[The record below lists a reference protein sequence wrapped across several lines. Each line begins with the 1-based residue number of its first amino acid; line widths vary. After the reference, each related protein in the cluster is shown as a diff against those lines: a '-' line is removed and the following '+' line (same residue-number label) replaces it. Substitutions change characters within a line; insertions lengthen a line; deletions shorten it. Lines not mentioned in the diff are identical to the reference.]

1 LKKCEFRKCDIKL
14 FEWNYDSH
22 NKECIFG
29 PAKCFYCEKE
39 MECAAYK
46 EHLKDECINYWI
58 EKSRGETGCSLAMM
72 EVVELRQPE
81 GRIKLNLKEISASFV
96 IILNEMIILFRR
108 EEEQWSIGVIS
119 SIPQKE
125 ILQIKYSVKALEKFK
140 EKVIITIKPNETLK
154 ELNIEQEYCT
164 ISKNIGEIEVSKTSF
179 EKKKETVVEE
189 DSLEG
194 LLQGFWGH
202 DIE

>member
-1 LKKCEFRKCDIKL
+1 
-14 FEWNYDSH
+14 
-22 NKECIFG
+22 
-29 PAKCFYCEKE
+29 